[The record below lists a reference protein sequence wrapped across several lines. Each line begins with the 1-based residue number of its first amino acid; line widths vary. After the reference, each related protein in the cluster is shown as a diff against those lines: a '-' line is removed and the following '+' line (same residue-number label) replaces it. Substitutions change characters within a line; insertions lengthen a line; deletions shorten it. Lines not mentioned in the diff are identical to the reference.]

1 MIICLPEG
9 SPIKKTMIVLG
20 YFGGLGSLF
29 LITYRTILAF
39 FSESKAITISI
50 NMYGE
55 QHIDLLSLGFIWSIC
70 IIGLISLIYVLK
82 EKTIGEN
89 VDSIE

>member
-1 MIICLPEG
+1 
-9 SPIKKTMIVLG
+9 MIVLG
-20 YFGGLGSLF
+20 YLGGRRIIKK
-29 LITYRTILAF
+29 ITYRTILAF

-55 QHIDLLSLGFIWSIC
+55 QHIDLLSLGFIWCIC
-70 IIGLISLIYVLK
+70 IVGLISLIYVLK
-82 EKTIGEN
+82 EKSIGEN